1 MFFQT
6 WLKRDLFSMS
16 DSLYYGKVGKITWV
30 FKEMEILTLV
40 SAGCNGNTKNINY
53 CTGAINEFSL
63 QPL

>member
-16 DSLYYGKVGKITWV
+16 DSGKVGKMTWV

-40 SAGCNGNTKNINY
+40 SADCSGNTKNINCY
-53 CTGAINEFSL
+53 TGAINEFSL

>member
-16 DSLYYGKVGKITWV
+16 DSGKVGKITWV

-40 SAGCNGNTKNINY
+40 SASCNGNT
-53 CTGAINEFSL
+53 INEFSL